1 DRETLA
7 FIAHG
12 LKGLGGNLDAG
23 PLREAAA
30 ALEIAAK
37 AGSDDTPALAEPLA
51 DVLEATLK
59 ELAAL
64 ENGYAEKGGE

>member
-37 AGSDDTPALAEPLA
+37 AGSDDTPALAAPLA
-51 DVLEATLK
+51 VALEAMLA
-59 ELAAL
+59 ELADYTRQ
-64 ENGYAEKGGE
+64 EGG